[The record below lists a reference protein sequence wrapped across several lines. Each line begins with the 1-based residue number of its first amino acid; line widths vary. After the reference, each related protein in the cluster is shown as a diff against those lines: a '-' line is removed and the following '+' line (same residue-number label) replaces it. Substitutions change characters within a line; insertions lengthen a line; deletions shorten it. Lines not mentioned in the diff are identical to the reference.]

1 MWLAGLDLIWFGGMS
16 MWFIG
21 NSVYTLGL
29 SYAPLALLTSLFATV
44 LIFNGV
50 LAAVFLK
57 EEVKRADIVG
67 WVLIFI
73 GITICGFFIDKTVQI
88 YSADEIF
95 GLAQEFVAV
104 LYLVIVFVLLIGIT
118 AGILLWE
125 RNNPAVPAGG
135 AYPIGLK
142 LGYPGALALCESLIQ
157 ILLKGLSNM
166 VSLTFKHD
174 GENQFE
180 NWRFWVIFGL
190 CGFFSLGVMIWMRM
204 GYSRFEAVAMLP
216 IQMCAQSST
225 PLLIR

>member
-1 MWLAGLDLIWFGGMS
+1 MS
-16 MWFIG
+16 LWFIG
-21 NSVYTLGL
+21 NSVYTFGL

-67 WVLIFI
+67 WVLIFT
-73 GITICGFFIDKTVQI
+73 GITICGFFIDKTVI
-88 YSADEIF
+88 VYTADEIF
-95 GLAQEFVAV
+95 ILAHAPIAV
-104 LYLVIVFVLLIGIT
+104 LYLVIVFVLLIGTT

-157 ILLKGLSNM
+157 IALKALSNM
-166 VSLTFKHD
+166 ATLTFD
-174 GENQFE
+174 GENQLG
-180 NWRFWVIFGL
+180 NPRFWVIFGL

-216 IQMCAQSST
+216 IQMCAQ
-225 PLLIR
+225 I

>member
-1 MWLAGLDLIWFGGMS
+1 MS
-16 MWFIG
+16 LWFIG
-21 NSVYTLGL
+21 NSVYTFGL

-67 WVLIFI
+67 WVLIFT
-73 GITICGFFIDKTVQI
+73 GITICGFFIDKTVKI
-88 YSADEIF
+88 VSADAIF
-95 GLAQEFVAV
+95 GMAQEPVAV
-104 LYLVIVFVLLIGIT
+104 AYLVIVFVLLIGTT

-125 RNNPAVPAGG
+125 RNNPAVPTGG
-135 AYPIGLK
+135 AYPIGIK

-166 VSLTFKHD
+166 ATLTFEE

-180 NWRFWVIFGL
+180 NPTFWVIFGL

-216 IQMCAQSST
+216 IQMCAK
-225 PLLIR
+225 I